1 MRSIYVNVLVFF
13 TACFSVFSQNKQL
26 LYGFNEVPQSLLLN
40 PGTSTNFKWYAGVP
54 IFSGVSFQAG
64 VTGIT
69 SNDLFA
75 VDGVD
80 FNTKFREK
88 VIYGMDSKD
97 ELSGTYQIELFNV
110 GFRGR
115 KNPNNFYS
123 FGAYNEGDAIGYY
136 FEDYALLAYE
146 GNTDN
151 IGKRF
156 DLSDL
161 KTRGEIVNVYHF
173 GINKKVSNQLDLGFR
188 AKIYSSILNFS
199 STNNSGYFVTTEGDN
214 NLLKTTL
221 VADLE
226 INTSGI
232 FEIKEALD
240 NDESVTDI
248 ITKRALFGG
257 DLGVG
262 FDLGFTYKLDRQTY
276 ITGSLLDIGFISH
289 TNDLRTYTLNGNASS
304 EGIEVVL
311 PDDLG
316 SGSDEWR
323 ELVDDLESL
332 VPYEESAKKYVTFR
346 PTKLYASIGHDF
358 GDEIDSRQNCNCT
371 TKPGGNFIDNIYKN
385 SVGGQLYVINR
396 PRGPQAALTGFYQH
410 RFGHIMS
417 LKATYTVDKYSFTNL
432 GFGGSLQAGPVNMYL
447 MADNLLGY
455 ANLANSNY
463 ASVLFG
469 INIISWGKK

>member
-1 MRSIYVNVLVFF
+1 MKSIYLSIVVFF
-13 TACFSVFSQNKQL
+13 IACLSGISQNKEL
-26 LYGFNEVPQSLLLN
+26 LYNFNEVPQSLLLN
-40 PGTSTNFKWYAGVP
+40 PGTSTSFKWYAGVP
-54 IFSGVSFQAG
+54 VLSGVSFQAG

-80 FNTKFREK
+80 FNTKFLDK
-88 VIYGMDSKD
+88 VVYGMDSKD
-97 ELSGTYQIELFNV
+97 ELSGTYQIEILNV

-123 FGAYNEGDAIGYY
+123 FGIYNEGDAIGYY
-136 FEDYALLAYE
+136 FEDYALLAFE
-146 GNTDN
+146 GNTNN
-151 IGKRF
+151 IDKRF

-161 KTRGEIVNVYHF
+161 KTRGEVVNVYHF
-173 GINKKVSNQLDLGFR
+173 GINKKVSRQLDLGFR
-188 AKIYSSILNFS
+188 AKVYSSILNFS
-199 STNNSGYFVTTEGDN
+199 STDNSGYFVTTEGDE
-214 NLLKTTL
+214 NLLQATL
-221 VADLE
+221 VADLK

-232 FEIKEALD
+232 FELKDAID
-240 NDESVTDI
+240 NDESIADI

-257 DLGVG
+257 DLGLG

-276 ITGSLLDIGFISH
+276 ITGSILDIGFISH
-289 TNDLRTYTLNGNASS
+289 TNDLRTYSLKGKATS
-304 EGIEVVL
+304 EGINVIL

-332 VPYEESAKKYVTFR
+332 VPYEETEERYVTFR

-358 GDEIDSRQNCNCT
+358 GDEIEPRQDCNCT
-371 TKPGGNFIDNIYKN
+371 TKPGGGYVDNIYKN

-410 RFGHIMS
+410 RFGNIMS
-417 LKATYTVDKYSFTNL
+417 LKATYTVDKYSFANVGL
-432 GFGGSLQAGPVNMYL
+432 GGSLQAGPVNMYL
-447 MADNLLGY
+447 MADNLFGY
-455 ANLANSNY
+455 SNLANTNY

-469 INIISWGKK
+469 LNIISWGKK